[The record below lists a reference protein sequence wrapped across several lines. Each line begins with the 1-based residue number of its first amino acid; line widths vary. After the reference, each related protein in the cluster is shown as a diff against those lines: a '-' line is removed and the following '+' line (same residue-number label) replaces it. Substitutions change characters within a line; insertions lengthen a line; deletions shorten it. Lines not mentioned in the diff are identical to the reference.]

1 MFSQLP
7 DTTKLQLSRPS
18 LRQILFFFPLV
29 SFKKKQIGVY
39 TPFFNLQSIFHIIYV
54 TTLTSV
60 SDDYPQSPISTIE
73 RWRKSKEHNSQVR
86 EGCQLKTEK
95 LLSFCQCILSLLLS
109 FTSPLSSLL
118 WLILSTLV
126 MYAWPDGRENQIA
139 SLPPAHPTHRLQ
151 HLAKV
156 THTLHICLTK
166 LEFWFSALGISEI
179 LHFGLAQIVCFWSKL
194 NWLLNK
200 YSWSLYTILPS
211 RWQGVKIT
219 LHSIGL
225 EKDQS
230 IFISIFMWS
239 T

>member
-1 MFSQLP
+1 MSPRSHQSVMTIHNHLFPQSNDGGKARNTIP
-7 DTTKLQLSRPS
+7 RWEKAANWKLKSSCHFASAYYHCHCHLHHPS
-18 LRQILFFFPLV
+18 LL
-29 SFKKKQIGVY
+29 
-39 TPFFNLQSIFHIIYV
+39 
-54 TTLTSV
+54 
-60 SDDYPQSPISTIE
+60 
-73 RWRKSKEHNSQVR
+73 
-86 EGCQLKTEK
+86 
-95 LLSFCQCILSLLLS
+95 
-109 FTSPLSSLL
+109 LSSLL
-118 WLILSTLV
+118 WLTLSRFV

-166 LEFWFSALGISEI
+166 LEFWLSALGISEI
-179 LHFGLAQIVCFWSKL
+179 VHFGLAQIVCFWSKL

>member
-1 MFSQLP
+1 MEEKQGTQFPGERRLP
-7 DTTKLQLSRPS
+7 IENWKVFV
-18 LRQILFFFPLV
+18 ILPV
-29 SFKKKQIGVY
+29 
-39 TPFFNLQSIFHIIYV
+39 HIITVAVIYITIV
-54 TTLTSV
+54 ITALTYFV
-60 SDDYPQSPISTIE
+60 HI
-73 RWRKSKEHNSQVR
+73 
-86 EGCQLKTEK
+86 
-95 LLSFCQCILSLLLS
+95 
-109 FTSPLSSLL
+109 
-118 WLILSTLV
+118 V

-156 THTLHICLTK
+156 THILHICLIK
-166 LEFWFSALGISEI
+166 ENSELEFWLSALGISEI
-179 LHFGLAQIVCFWSKL
+179 VHFGFAQIVCFWSKL

>member
-1 MFSQLP
+1 MQ
-7 DTTKLQLSRPS
+7 
-18 LRQILFFFPLV
+18 FFV
-29 SFKKKQIGVY
+29 N
-39 TPFFNLQSIFHIIYV
+39 TPFFNLQSIFHTIYV

-95 LLSFCQCILSLLLS
+95 FLSFCQCILSLSLS

-151 HLAKV
+151 HLAKI
-156 THTLHICLTK
+156 THILHICLTK
-166 LEFWFSALGISEI
+166 LEFWLSALGISEI
-179 LHFGLAQIVCFWSKL
+179 VHFGFAQIVCFWSKL

-200 YSWSLYTILPS
+200 YSWSLYTILPG
-211 RWQGVKIT
+211 RWAHKVSKLPSGV
-219 LHSIGL
+219 HSIGL

-230 IFISIFMWS
+230 IFISIFMRS